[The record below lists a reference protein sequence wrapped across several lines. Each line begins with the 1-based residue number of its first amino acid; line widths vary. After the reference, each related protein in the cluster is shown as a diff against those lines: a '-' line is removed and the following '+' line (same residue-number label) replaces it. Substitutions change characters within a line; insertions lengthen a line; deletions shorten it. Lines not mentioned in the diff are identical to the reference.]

1 LFDDS
6 TAANHLSP
14 LMPFALV
21 GGELP
26 LSMMDLSAMHPTT
39 EESNTL
45 IKFFFESV
53 NPFIR
58 VLHQGHFGKE
68 LGQYRR
74 GTFFLPREFEA
85 LLFSIYT
92 LVVSSL
98 RPEIVE
104 RAFLTKKNA
113 LLGRFQHAAQV
124 ALSRVNFYKT
134 DKILTLQ
141 ALLHYVVSCI
151 KFILYPWNLS

>member
-1 LFDDS
+1 LFNVS
-6 TAANHLSP
+6 AAANHLSP
-14 LMPFALV
+14 LMPFTLL

-26 LSMMDLSAMHPTT
+26 LGMMDLSAMHPTT

-45 IKFFFESV
+45 IKLFFKSV

-58 VLHQGHFGKE
+58 VLHQGLFGRE
-68 LGQYRR
+68 LEQYRR
-74 GTFFLPREFEA
+74 GVFFLPREFEA

-92 LVVSSL
+92 LAVSSL

-104 RAFLTKKNA
+104 KALLTQKNV

-124 ALSRVNFYKT
+124 ALSSVNFYKT

-141 ALLHYVVSCI
+141 ALLHYVVSGI
-151 KFILYPWNLS
+151 KLI